1 MAAQR
6 GPRERIKRFPTHI
19 IVFLAPAVIIYT
31 LFMIIPLLNSLRFS
45 FFAPGEEAGAATDVF
60 VGFQNYV
67 TLLTDQLWSERFWGA
82 LRNNF
87 VFFLVHMLVQNS
99 IGLMLAALLSRRALR
114 WRSTYRTMLFAPTM
128 LSVVIIGFVW
138 QLILSPLWGISEGFL
153 GFFGLESLFKPWLG
167 LEGPALIALSLISV
181 WQFIGIPMLLFYAA
195 LLAIPH
201 ELVEAAYVDGASE
214 WRVFWQV
221 KFPLILPTVGIVAV
235 LTYVG
240 NFNAFDLIYT
250 TQGALAG
257 PNFSTDLM
265 GTFFYRTFF
274 GQQLQLGSP
283 TMGATVASFMLL
295 IILIGVLLY
304 LFGWQR
310 RVVSYDL

>member
-1 MAAQR
+1 MAS
-6 GPRERIKRFPTHI
+6 ERSAKKRTKRFPTHI
-19 IVFLAPAVIIYT
+19 VVFLAPALIVYSIFMVFP
-31 LFMIIPLLNSLRFS
+31 LFNSLRFS
-45 FFAPGEEAGAATDVF
+45 LFAPGGEGEAVKEVF

-87 VFFLVHMLVQNS
+87 VFFLIHMVVQNS
-99 IGLMLAALLSRRALR
+99 IGLMLAALLSRRELR

-138 QLILSPLWGISEGFL
+138 QLILSPLWGITEGFL
-153 GFFGLESLFKPWLG
+153 GFFGLESLFRPWLG

-181 WQFIGIPMLLFYAA
+181 WQFIGIPMMLFYAA

-221 KFPLILPTVGIVAV
+221 KFPLILPTVGIVAI

-257 PNFSTDLM
+257 PNFSTDIM
-265 GTFFYRTFF
+265 GTLFYRTFF

-310 RVVSYDL
+310 RVVTYDL